1 MVSPNGFPRPRPEVT
16 RMSVRQLKAELS
28 ARDVEISHCRD
39 LGCRK
44 RREGFLPFMG
54 NLRGPPHPPPN
65 ANPPQEMRPYGQSFL
80 ISLVSLSTLGV
91 G

>member
-39 LGCRK
+39 LDVVSVVK
-44 RREGFLPFMG
+44 VSFPSWA
-54 NLRGPPHPPPN
+54 HTPPN
-65 ANPPQEMRPYGQSFL
+65 ANPPQEMRPSDQSL
-80 ISLVSLSTLGV
+80 LTHWYPLVR
-91 G
+91 